1 MLMTNSNDMPLAAKP
16 LDRAAHR
23 RTDEAW
29 LEQAVQDDTVLIFFM
44 RAGEPLVEKGRG
56 LVWMGPE
63 ALKVSPGSPRIFLG
77 EDKTGAPVFA
87 LNLPEKFDLDGSLI
101 AGVGEFGEFRSSVAA
116 LGEMEANLVATARS
130 LFLWHASHGYCAKC
144 GGRVGV
150 VDAGWKSQ
158 CTQCGAEHF
167 PRTDPV
173 AIMLAVKD
181 GKCLVGRQAMWPAG
195 FMSCLAGFC
204 EPGESIEQAAARE
217 LFEEA
222 GIKCDPASAEYVACQ
237 PWPFPSSLMVGLIL
251 EAQNEDISLDDKEL
265 DEARWITRAEAREI
279 LSGTHPEIICPPPV
293 AIAHHILKTWA
304 LRDD

>member
-1 MLMTNSNDMPLAAKP
+1 MTNSNDMPLAAKP
-16 LDRAAHR
+16 LDRTAHR

-29 LEQAVQDDTVLIFFM
+29 LETAMQQDDVLFFLM
-44 RAGEPLVEKGRG
+44 RKGEPFVEKRG
-56 LVWMGPE
+56 LFWMGPE
-63 ALKVSPGSPRIFLG
+63 ARKLSPASPTIFLG
-77 EDKTGAPVFA
+77 EDKQGAPVFA
-87 LNLPEKFDLDGSLI
+87 LNLPDAFDVDISLI
-101 AGVGEFGEFRSSVAA
+101 AGAGSFSEFRMAVGAMA
-116 LGEMEANLVATARS
+116 EMEANLVSTARS
-130 LFLWHASHGYCAKC
+130 LFLWHASHGHCAKC

-150 VDAGWKSQ
+150 VDAGWK
-158 CTQCGAEHF
+158 TQCPECGTEHF

-181 GKCLVGRQAMWPAG
+181 GKCLIGRQAMWPAG

-204 EPGESIEQAAARE
+204 EPGETIEQAAARE

-222 GIKCDPASAEYVACQ
+222 GITCDPASAEYIACQ

-251 EAQNEDISLDDKEL
+251 EAENFEITLDKDEI

-279 LSGTHPEIICPPPV
+279 ISGQHAELLCPPKM

-304 LRDD
+304 LRSD

>member
-1 MLMTNSNDMPLAAKP
+1 MPLAAKP

-29 LEQAVQDDTVLIFFM
+29 LQTAMQQDDALFFLM
-44 RAGEPLVEKGRG
+44 RKGDPFVEKRG
-56 LVWMGPE
+56 LFWMGPE
-63 ALKVSPGSPRIFLG
+63 ARKLSPASPTVFMG
-77 EDKTGAPVFA
+77 EDKQGAPVFA
-87 LNLPEKFDLDGSLI
+87 LNLPDAFDVEESLI
-101 AGVGEFGEFRSSVAA
+101 AGAGTFSEFRMAA
-116 LGEMEANLVATARS
+116 GAMADMEANLVSTARS
-130 LFLWHASHGYCAKC
+130 VFLWHASHGHCAKC

-150 VDAGWKSQ
+150 VDAGWK
-158 CTQCGAEHF
+158 TQCPECGTEHF

-181 GKCLVGRQAMWPAG
+181 GKCLIGRQAMWPAG

-204 EPGESIEQAAARE
+204 EPGETIEQAAARE

-222 GIKCDPASAEYVACQ
+222 GIKCDPASAEYIACQ

-251 EAQNEDISLDDKEL
+251 EAENFEITLDKNEI

-279 LSGTHPEIICPPPV
+279 ISGQHAELFCPPKM
-293 AIAHHILKTWA
+293 AIAHHILRTWA

>member
-1 MLMTNSNDMPLAAKP
+1 MTNSNDMPLAAKP
-16 LDRAAHR
+16 LERAAHH

-29 LEQAVQDDTVLIFFM
+29 LEAAMQQDDVLFFLM
-44 RAGEPLVEKGRG
+44 RKGEPFVEKRG
-56 LVWMGPE
+56 LFWMGPE
-63 ALKVSPGSPRIFLG
+63 ARKLSPASPTIFLG
-77 EDKTGAPVFA
+77 EDKQGAPVFA
-87 LNLPEKFDLDGSLI
+87 LNLPDGFDVDASLV
-101 AGVGEFGEFRSSVAA
+101 AGAGNFSEFRMAVGAMA
-116 LGEMEANLVATARS
+116 EMEANLVSTARS
-130 LFLWHASHGYCAKC
+130 LFLWHASHGHCAKC
-144 GGRVGV
+144 GGRVGI
-150 VDAGWKSQ
+150 VDAGWK
-158 CTQCGAEHF
+158 TQCPECGTEHF

-181 GKCLVGRQAMWPAG
+181 GKCLIGRQAMWPAG

-204 EPGESIEQAAARE
+204 EPGETIEQAAARE

-222 GIKCDPASAEYVACQ
+222 GITCDPASAEYIACQ

-251 EAQNEDISLDDKEL
+251 EAENFEIILDKDEI

-279 LSGTHPEIICPPPV
+279 ISGQHAELFCPPKM

>member
-1 MLMTNSNDMPLAAKP
+1 MPLAAKP
-16 LDRAAHR
+16 LDRTAHR

-29 LEQAVQDDTVLIFFM
+29 LETAMQQDDVLFFLM
-44 RAGEPLVEKGRG
+44 RKGEPFVEKRG
-56 LVWMGPE
+56 LFWMGPE
-63 ALKVSPGSPRIFLG
+63 ARKLSPASPTIFLG
-77 EDKTGAPVFA
+77 EDKQGAPVFA
-87 LNLPEKFDLDGSLI
+87 LNLPDAFDVDISLI
-101 AGVGEFGEFRSSVAA
+101 AGAGSFSEFRMAVGAMA
-116 LGEMEANLVATARS
+116 EMEANLVSTARS
-130 LFLWHASHGYCAKC
+130 LFLWHASHGHCAKC

-150 VDAGWKSQ
+150 VDAGWK
-158 CTQCGAEHF
+158 TQCPECGTEHF

-181 GKCLVGRQAMWPAG
+181 GKCLIGRQAMWPAG

-204 EPGESIEQAAARE
+204 EPGETIEQAAARE

-222 GIKCDPASAEYVACQ
+222 GITCDPASAEYIACQ

-251 EAQNEDISLDDKEL
+251 EAENFEITLDKDEI

-279 LSGTHPEIICPPPV
+279 ISGQHAELLCPPKM

-304 LRDD
+304 LRSD

>member
-1 MLMTNSNDMPLAAKP
+1 MTNSNDMPLAAKP

-29 LEQAVQDDTVLIFFM
+29 LQTAMQQHDALFFLM
-44 RAGEPLVEKGRG
+44 RKGDPFVEKRG
-56 LVWMGPE
+56 LFWMGPE
-63 ALKVSPGSPRIFLG
+63 ARKLSPASPTVFMG
-77 EDKTGAPVFA
+77 EDKQGAPVFA
-87 LNLPEKFDLDGSLI
+87 LNLPDAFNVEESLI
-101 AGVGEFGEFRSSVAA
+101 AGAGTFSEFRLAA
-116 LGEMEANLVATARS
+116 GAMADMEANLVSTARS
-130 LFLWHASHGYCAKC
+130 VFLWHASHGHCAKC

-150 VDAGWKSQ
+150 VDAGWK
-158 CTQCGAEHF
+158 TQCPECGTEHF

-181 GKCLVGRQAMWPAG
+181 GKCLIGRQAMWPAG

-204 EPGESIEQAAARE
+204 EPGETIEQAAARE

-222 GIKCDPASAEYVACQ
+222 GIKCDPASAEYIACQ

-251 EAQNEDISLDDKEL
+251 EAENFEITLDKNEI

-279 LSGTHPEIICPPPV
+279 ISGQHTELFCPPKM
-293 AIAHHILKTWA
+293 AIAHHILRTWA

>member
-1 MLMTNSNDMPLAAKP
+1 MTNSNDMPLAAKP

-29 LEQAVQDDTVLIFFM
+29 LETAKQQDDVLFFLM
-44 RAGEPLVEKGRG
+44 RKGEPFVEKRG
-56 LVWMGPE
+56 LFWMGPE
-63 ALKVSPGSPRIFLG
+63 ARKLSPASPTVFMG
-77 EDKTGAPVFA
+77 EDKQGTPVFA
-87 LNLPEKFDLDGSLI
+87 LNLPDAFDVDTSLI
-101 AGVGEFGEFRSSVAA
+101 AGTGTFSEFRMAA
-116 LGEMEANLVATARS
+116 GALPDMEANLVSTARS
-130 LFLWHASHGYCAKC
+130 LFLWHASHGHCAKC
-144 GGRVGV
+144 GGRVGI
-150 VDAGWKSQ
+150 VDAGWK
-158 CTQCGAEHF
+158 TQCPECGTEHF

-181 GKCLVGRQAMWPAG
+181 GKCLIGRQAMWPAG

-204 EPGESIEQAAARE
+204 EPGETIEQAAARE

-222 GIKCDPASAEYVACQ
+222 GITCDPASAEYVACQ

-251 EAQNEDISLDDKEL
+251 EAENFEITLDKNEI

-279 LSGTHPEIICPPPV
+279 ISGQHAELFCPPKM